1 MSEKRE
7 ISYRTRLIAAPIIA
21 FLISFVLLLEAIRN
35 TYALIAMYIIIPLEI
50 FLVLRYLR
58 IFRLSTRIYAAH
70 SLACRGPI
78 NFRSVHARH
87 IPDKTSLFRR
97 AERHD
102 KGDNQRDPPYAGYD
116 QSFNFSLFIV
126 PPNGTINL
134 SKTTLNIR
142 SPSVYN
148 VTITFSEMHAV
159 EYPNGSALIYY
170 VTDNL
175 PAGIYSYNFTFNMTT
190 RTDYT
195 GQIPGAIR
203 GTLLRHVRC
212 RPYGVLHILLPA
224 HGGDIR
230 HRLVRGQE
238 HWQQPEEGS
247 RGGLERGEKPK

>member
-1 MSEKRE
+1 MP
-7 ISYRTRLIAAPIIA
+7 LI
-21 FLISFVLLLEAIRN
+21 VLLAV
-35 TYALIAMYIIIPLEI
+35 
-50 FLVLRYLR
+50 VLSISGVYTHDIYQTKPVFSGVLNDT
-58 IFRLSTRIYAAH
+58 TRVTT
-70 SLACRGPI
+70 
-78 NFRSVHARH
+78 SV
-87 IPDKTSLFRR
+87 T
-97 AERHD
+97 
-102 KGDNQRDPPYAGYD
+102 PPYAGYD

-195 GQIPGAIR
+195 GQIPGPYVEHYSGMFGVVLTEYFIFYFLPMAAIFVIGLFVAR
-203 GTLLRHVRC
+203 SIGNSQRR
-212 RPYGVLHILLPA
+212 A
-224 HGGDIR
+224 AGG
-230 HRLVRGQE
+230 
-238 HWQQPEEGS
+238 GS
-247 RGGLERGEKPK
+247 NGGEKPK